1 MIELFTIT
9 MLIAVIIFVVLLI
22 KIFIVESKKNP
33 IYYNDIDGDTF
44 YTYENYLYLN
54 RNGKL
59 YHIMID
65 NETDIPIILSENEL
79 LNYTKLN

>member
-33 IYYNDIDGDTF
+33 IYYNDNDGNTF
-44 YTYENYLYLN
+44 YTYENYLYLK
-54 RNGKL
+54 RKSKI
-59 YHIMID
+59 YHIIID
-65 NETDIPIILSENEL
+65 NETDTPIILSENEL
-79 LNYTKLN
+79 LNYIKVN